1 MSGPSEGRRAGIA
14 ALIDRGRDRLLL
26 GLYRLGWRAAHR
38 LPPMLV
44 RTGIR
49 LLSAAAVRRN
59 GAHVA
64 TLRRNLSILTG
75 RDVDDD
81 LARGAV
87 ASHLRNVFEMLA
99 LPGWTASEIR
109 RRVRVLDEPLLRAA
123 YAARGVVVALPHSG
137 NWDLAGAWACLTG
150 MPVSTVAEQL
160 PGTAYQAF
168 VGFRERLGMEVLS
181 HRDPGAIAELVGAVR
196 RGRVVCLL
204 ADRDLAGRGLPVRFA
219 GRPVTMPAG
228 PAVVARRAGALLVPA
243 VCRYSGEEMVIII
256 GEPIG
261 PRPGREG
268 LIDMTQQVA
277 DFFTRTLAEQPEDWH
292 MMQAFFS
299 AVASAEF
306 FGTDEISHA

>member
-1 MSGPSEGRRAGIA
+1 M
-14 ALIDRGRDRLLL
+14 
-26 GLYRLGWRAAHR
+26 
-38 LPPMLV
+38 V
-44 RTGIR
+44 RQ
-49 LLSAAAVRRN
+49 N
-59 GAHVA
+59 GVHVA
-64 TLRRNLSILTG
+64 TLRRNLAILSG
-75 RDVDDD
+75 GDVDDE
-81 LARGAV
+81 LARRAV

-109 RRVRVLDEPLLRAA
+109 RGVRVLDEPMLRAA
-123 YAARGVVVALPHSG
+123 YAARGIVVALPHSG

-168 VGFRERLGMEVLS
+168 VAFRERLGMEVLS

-228 PAVVARRAGALLVPA
+228 PAVVARRADAWLVPA
-243 VCRYSGEEMVIII
+243 VPQYAGKEMVIVI
-256 GEPIG
+256 GEPID

-268 LIDMTQQVA
+268 LIAMTQEVA
-277 DFFTRTLAEQPEDWH
+277 DFFSRTLAEQPEDWH
-292 MMQAFFS
+292 MMQAFFK
-299 AVASAEF
+299 ADASAGF
-306 FGTDEISHA
+306 FGTEEPSRA